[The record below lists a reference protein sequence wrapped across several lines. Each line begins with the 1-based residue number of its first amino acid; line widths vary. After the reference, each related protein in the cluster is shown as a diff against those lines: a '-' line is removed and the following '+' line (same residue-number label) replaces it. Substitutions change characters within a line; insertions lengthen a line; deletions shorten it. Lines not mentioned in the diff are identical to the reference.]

1 MSTVDLPAVQRLSL
15 GSAGISMTLDE
26 FDSVTDW
33 DKDYNYELIHGVLV
47 VTPFAGPP
55 ELFPNDL
62 LGHRLREYQEQTAP
76 SSPLISTVYEF
87 YLTAG
92 ENRRRADRVV
102 WTKVGSQGADPASTF
117 PTIVIE
123 FVSAGKAA
131 WRRDHIEKR
140 DEYLAAGAREYWVFD
155 RFARTLTVS
164 AIKGGT
170 AVETIIH
177 EKESYSTDLL
187 PGFELRLAELLAAA
201 DQWGEKNPPSE

>member
-15 GSAGISMTLDE
+15 GSAGVSMTLEE

-33 DKDYNYELIHGVLV
+33 DENFNYELIHGVLV

-55 ELFPNDL
+55 ESFPNDL
-62 LGHRLREYQEQTAP
+62 LGHRLREFQERTAP
-76 SSPLISTVYEF
+76 ASPLVSTVYEF

-102 WTKVGSQGADPASTF
+102 WTKVGSESADPATTF

-155 RFARTLTVS
+155 RFARTLTVYS
-164 AIKGGT
+164 MRDGAK
-170 AVETIIH
+170 VERVV
-177 EKESYSTDLL
+177 KEDEAYSTELL

-201 DQWGEKNPPSE
+201 DQWDAKGSSSE